1 VRLSLHSRVRPRML
15 LAWALFLG
23 ISSPFYCQ
31 EASKGGRK
39 TAVPIQTLPIK
50 TSVCEAIAHPE
61 NFDGK
66 LVEIEARFS
75 ATWEGAWLSDSECQ
89 DSIGELV
96 PPEQQGLDKQYADV
110 VRDVKKRFAL
120 EGVRHDAAWREFD
133 GASRQLYTGM
143 GRRSADGTTDWG
155 KYDFIIANFTG
166 VLVIRRNFRVRN
178 GFGNGWGHLGASRFL
193 LVWNSVSDVT
203 PHLR

>member
-1 VRLSLHSRVRPRML
+1 VRLSVHCRVRPRML
-15 LAWALFLG
+15 LALSLFLG
-23 ISSPFYCQ
+23 MPSPFYCHA
-31 EASKGGRK
+31 ASKGGRK
-39 TAVPIQTLPIK
+39 TVVSIQSLPIK
-50 TSVCEAIAHPE
+50 TSVCEASAHPD

-66 LVEIEARFS
+66 FVEIEARFS

-89 DSIGELV
+89 DRIGELV
-96 PPEQQGLDKQYADV
+96 SPEQQGLDKQYADV
-110 VRDVKKRFAL
+110 VREVKKSLAF
-120 EGVRHDAAWREFD
+120 EGVPHDEAWREFD
-133 GASRQLYTGM
+133 AARRQLYTGT

-155 KYDFIIANFTG
+155 KYDFIVANFTG